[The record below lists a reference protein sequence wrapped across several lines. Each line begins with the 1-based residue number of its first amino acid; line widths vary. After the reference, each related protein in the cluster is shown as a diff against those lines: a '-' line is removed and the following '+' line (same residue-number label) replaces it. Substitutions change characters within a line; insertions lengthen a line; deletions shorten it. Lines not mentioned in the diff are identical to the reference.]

1 MDEDGSRNG
10 AGRNREAQTLRSK
23 QSQWPLAATW
33 PFACPELLAPNG
45 ENIVLQQIVQLPP
58 ENRKKSKEIGGE
70 TPFKMENPGKGSHSP
85 RHAHQLPLLLTI
97 WKIYQKIQGAGNN
110 MTPSDRSSR
119 HKIISTVKD
128 PSPGPWEWKLWG
140 QA

>member
-58 ENRKKSKEIGGE
+58 RKQKKEQRNRGRN
-70 TPFKMENPGKGSHSP
+70 T
-85 RHAHQLPLLLTI
+85 L
-97 WKIYQKIQGAGNN
+97 
-110 MTPSDRSSR
+110 
-119 HKIISTVKD
+119 
-128 PSPGPWEWKLWG
+128 
-140 QA
+140 